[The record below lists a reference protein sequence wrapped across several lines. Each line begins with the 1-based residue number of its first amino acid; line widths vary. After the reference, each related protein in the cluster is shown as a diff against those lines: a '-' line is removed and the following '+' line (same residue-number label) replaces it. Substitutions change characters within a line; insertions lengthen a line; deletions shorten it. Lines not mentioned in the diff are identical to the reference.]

1 METVMTYPS
10 LLLAAMLT
18 VAVSALHSWLGE
30 RLLIGPLLAAPASD
44 GPLAR
49 GFLRR
54 VLRNAWHI
62 TSFAWAGMGLVLAS
76 LAFAPLDAQGR
87 RVAAIIGAIFA
98 CHALFVFAMSRGRH
112 IGWPFFLA
120 IGALALWAAA

>member
-1 METVMTYPS
+1 MTYPS

-18 VAVSALHSWLGE
+18 VAVGALHSWLGE

>member
-1 METVMTYPS
+1 MAYPG

-18 VAVSALHSWLGE
+18 VVVGLLHSWLGE

-62 TSFAWAGMGLVLAS
+62 TSFAWAGMGLVLGS

-87 RVAAIIGAIFA
+87 RVAIIIGVVFVG
-98 CHALFVFAMSRGRH
+98 HGLFVLATSRGRH

-120 IGALALWAAA
+120 IGGLALWAAV

>member
-1 METVMTYPS
+1 MTYPS
-10 LLLAAMLT
+10 LLLAALLT
-18 VAVSALHSWLGE
+18 VAVGLLHSWLGE
-30 RLLIGPLLAAPASD
+30 RLLIGPLLAAPSAD

-87 RVAAIIGAIFA
+87 RVAVVIGAVFVG
-98 CHALFVFAMSRGRH
+98 HGLFVFAMSRGRH
-112 IGWPFFLA
+112 VGWPFFLA
-120 IGALALWAAA
+120 IGGLALWAAM